1 MPSLHGASVEGV
13 RVVNPGRRH
22 HMAARSWLVLL
33 AVPLWLSFAG
43 LAWAQ
48 QDQRQ
53 YVVVYVE
60 FQPTQI
66 HHGKDLL
73 EDLQARALR
82 SRGSINFTVLD
93 EIDRANRFDLV
104 ELWTNAQAYQDF
116 KNAARTQAIIDRI
129 EPILAAP
136 MDERPGNLIR

>member
-1 MPSLHGASVEGV
+1 
-13 RVVNPGRRH
+13 
-22 HMAARSWLVLL
+22 MARWLVLL
-33 AVPLWLSFAG
+33 AVPLWLSLVG
-43 LAWAQ
+43 PAWAQ

-66 HHGKDLL
+66 RHGKALLDDLA
-73 EDLQARALR
+73 ARARR
-82 SRGSINFTVLD
+82 SPGSIDFTVLD
-93 EIDRANRFDLV
+93 EIDRANRFVLF

-116 KNAARTQAIIDRI
+116 KAANRTQAIIDDI

>member
-1 MPSLHGASVEGV
+1 
-13 RVVNPGRRH
+13 
-22 HMAARSWLVLL
+22 MAARTWLALL
-33 AVPLWLSFAG
+33 VVPLWLSFAG
-43 LAWAQ
+43 PAWAQ

-73 EDLQARALR
+73 QDLQAR
-82 SRGSINFTVLD
+82 
-93 EIDRANRFDLV
+93 
-104 ELWTNAQAYQDF
+104 AYQDF

-129 EPILAAP
+129 EPILGAP

>member
-1 MPSLHGASVEGV
+1 
-13 RVVNPGRRH
+13 
-22 HMAARSWLVLL
+22 MAARTWLALL
-33 AVPLWLSFAG
+33 VVPLWLSFAG
-43 LAWAQ
+43 PAWAQ

-73 EDLQARALR
+73 QDLQARALR

-93 EIDRANRFDLV
+93 EIERANRFVLI

-129 EPILAAP
+129 EPILGAP